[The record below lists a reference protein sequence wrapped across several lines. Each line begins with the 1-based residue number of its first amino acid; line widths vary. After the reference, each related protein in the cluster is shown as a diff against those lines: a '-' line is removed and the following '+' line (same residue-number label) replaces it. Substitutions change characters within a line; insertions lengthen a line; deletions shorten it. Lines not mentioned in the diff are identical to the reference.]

1 MGFSRI
7 SVQMVQ
13 TARCSHWC
21 ILETALLPFQGR
33 GASEALPI
41 FRWPGASSQVS
52 LQLCLLSELLQQ
64 NCTFTY
70 DLVDALLGV
79 GCDRDRCSWI
89 MRSLFLDSGATGAYI
104 ILEMGALGTG
114 DKLNFKLFL
123 KYFTDTRIILIC
135 QNMTKMLTKFS
146 SVFRFVDANALELNN
161 SNEMRWFSNFIL
173 MSNVID
179 FNIF

>member
-1 MGFSRI
+1 
-7 SVQMVQ
+7 
-13 TARCSHWC
+13 
-21 ILETALLPFQGR
+21 
-33 GASEALPI
+33 
-41 FRWPGASSQVS
+41 
-52 LQLCLLSELLQQ
+52 
-64 NCTFTY
+64 
-70 DLVDALLGV
+70 
-79 GCDRDRCSWI
+79 
-89 MRSLFLDSGATGAYI
+89 
-104 ILEMGALGTG
+104 MGALGTG

-173 MSNVID
+173 MSDVID